1 MVSAALGRGFRAIR
15 AAGGQ
20 RGLVR
25 DRVGE
30 RPDDDTGRGFAASAA
45 DPSDDRRDGL
55 DVQIG
60 QPACH
65 LPVPLP
71 ELDPGGAERLGQ
83 QAEPGLRGQEG
94 PVRWPQREQRLRHG
108 LERAQHP
115 AVPAHGSPWMVS

>member
-1 MVSAALGRGFRAIR
+1 MVSAALRRGFRAIR

-55 DVQIG
+55 DVQAG

-65 LPVPLP
+65 LLVPVPEP
-71 ELDPGGAERLGQ
+71 GPGGAERLGQ
-83 QAEPGLRGQEG
+83 QGEPGLGAQNDLSAGRSANSASAAVWNG
-94 PVRWPQREQRLRHG
+94 PSTARSALMALPG
-108 LERAQHP
+108 
-115 AVPAHGSPWMVS
+115 MVS